1 MPKKIQI
8 RLIILILVISFFY
21 AISVIYL
28 KSKETTFLNEISAEQ
43 KSALN
48 SIIIDYLTQSK
59 YQIDF
64 VPERKLTTN
73 NLIGYLSSGK
83 FLVKDSSLH
92 IQSILDQVGKSTNS
106 EVKFITNDELKIIK
120 EKTGPQHI
128 RAIFEIENANGT
140 LKQIFIAEKESEVLI
155 NKSIRQSREY
165 IDLGLIFLGLIVVLT
180 HVIFFQ
186 FIK

>member
-8 RLIILILVISFFY
+8 RLVILILVISFFY

-48 SIIIDYLTQSK
+48 LIIIDYLTQSK

-73 NLIGYLSSGK
+73 NLIGYLSM
-83 FLVKDSSLH
+83 
-92 IQSILDQVGKSTNS
+92 
-106 EVKFITNDELKIIK
+106 
-120 EKTGPQHI
+120 
-128 RAIFEIENANGT
+128 
-140 LKQIFIAEKESEVLI
+140 
-155 NKSIRQSREY
+155 
-165 IDLGLIFLGLIVVLT
+165 
-180 HVIFFQ
+180 
-186 FIK
+186 